1 MMSAGIAHLAEYM
14 LNLVAALLSFLLPYA
29 MARIHDRG
37 FGMLEVPVRDLFR
50 LYRCMLWPDG
60 RDV

>member
-1 MMSAGIAHLAEYM
+1 MSAGVGHHAEYM

-29 MARIHDRG
+29 MARIHGRG
-37 FGMLEVPVRDLFR
+37 FGMLEVSVRDLFR